1 MLLLGEE
8 LTSLARSDEF
18 FSIDQSYG
26 QVESSSESFAHQ
38 HARRR
43 VVATDALVDL
53 LRDVLALISRYAL
66 HAYSRSSTPHVE
78 LVPDYYVGLGSADE
92 LLSLVLV
99 GGNLLLADIV
109 NEGLSLV
116 HVDHHDLL
124 TKLRRHRVSGRWRR
138 L

>member
-1 MLLLGEE
+1 
-8 LTSLARSDEF
+8 LARSDEF

-26 QVESSSESFAHQ
+26 LVESSSESFAHQ

-66 HAYSRSSTPHVE
+66 HAYSRSSTPPVE

-99 GGNLLLADIV
+99 GGNLLLADVV

-124 TKLRRHRVSGRWRR
+124 TKLRRHRVSGHWRR